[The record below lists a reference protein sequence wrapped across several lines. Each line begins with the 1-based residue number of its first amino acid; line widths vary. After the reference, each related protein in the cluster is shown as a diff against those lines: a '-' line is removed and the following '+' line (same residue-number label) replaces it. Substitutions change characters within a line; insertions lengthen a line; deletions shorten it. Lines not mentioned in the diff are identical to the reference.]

1 MVVSVIA
8 RVRPACEQLT
18 REKWMRRK
26 GEAKRDEVEEMEEG
40 TWHLDPP
47 RSCRGDAGKKATEI
61 RDGVRAGVS
70 QAVSSV
76 LQVMR

>member
-1 MVVSVIA
+1 
-8 RVRPACEQLT
+8 
-18 REKWMRRK
+18 MRRK

-47 RSCRGDAGKKATEI
+47 RSCWGDTGEKAAEI
-61 RDGVRAGVS
+61 RDGVQAGVS
-70 QAVSSV
+70 QTVLSV